1 MELFVIDRPRGDPQL
16 ADFSTSLGVG
26 VGAARY
32 GETYLAPLRP
42 PKTRTES
49 EQASRT
55 RPLPPVALLPRAA
68 IAQCSHGTRPWHS
81 VWQPT
86 AESGSIRVNGPGF
99 AGPAARLLAAL
110 RAAPRAIAPRAMTS
124 LNATTSSKGI
134 PRSRKLR
141 IAAAPVLRNQPIST
155 RRVTAYNVYM
165 EGPGRGYR
173 PWRSMSTPRQFL
185 RVDTPTPRPLP
196 GFFLRLRARSS
207 HRSPNNNVR
216 VGRKDQR

>member
-1 MELFVIDRPRGDPQL
+1 MAQFSRRAAILIFRVSELDMELFVIDRPRGDPQL

-124 LNATTSSKGI
+124 LNATTSSKGDS
-134 PRSRKLR
+134 PFEE
-141 IAAAPVLRNQPIST
+141 AAHRGGAG
-155 RRVTAYNVYM
+155 TAKPADID
-165 EGPGRGYR
+165 E
-173 PWRSMSTPRQFL
+173 
-185 RVDTPTPRPLP
+185 
-196 GFFLRLRARSS
+196 ARYSL
-207 HRSPNNNVR
+207 
-216 VGRKDQR
+216 